1 MASSRPIETKI
12 KAEIAGYDLRTS
24 DGAAN
29 AVYVSFGRTV
39 RVPDNGIE
47 YPQLPDLGKIPLYS
61 IRKYASKLSSDIV
74 VKGGAF
80 IPIRRSEAFWLNF
93 HSHSEHPFAIKIYV
107 DGINIISGET
117 KSATQ
122 QNYKVNNCKQDYI
135 VVPGQHW
142 FDGIP
147 NADGKVTQFPTAPVY
162 SVIPPRNN
170 SGSNVAQISCSDSS
184 AGIQFEIIPTFLGT
198 ANKPE
203 RIFQIFLKFKKS
215 HTLQVN
221 SSMTLWDIKNRIH
234 DLEGIPPYL
243 QILIHAGRTLRPN
256 HLTLSQFNIQ
266 KVESKLYLVPYM
278 YQERLT
284 EEKTILPEG
293 LLHQPIHK
301 DILAPQ
307 RYDRGNQGIVNV
319 QLFDPKTFSKIT
331 EEEEPSNP
339 PIADIYALKSP
350 FSQFYGEQGGI
361 WERIFDSIVAKGY
374 DGLNEFQLVKTIEN
388 RSEAKIEHGA
398 VELNEV
404 DRQSKFVAR
413 VYLEAL

>member
-147 NADGKVTQFPTAPVY
+147 NADGKVTQFPTAP
-162 SVIPPRNN
+162 
-170 SGSNVAQISCSDSS
+170 
-184 AGIQFEIIPTFLGT
+184 
-198 ANKPE
+198 
-203 RIFQIFLKFKKS
+203 
-215 HTLQVN
+215 
-221 SSMTLWDIKNRIH
+221 
-234 DLEGIPPYL
+234 
-243 QILIHAGRTLRPN
+243 
-256 HLTLSQFNIQ
+256 
-266 KVESKLYLVPYM
+266 ESKLYLVPYM

-404 DRQSKFVAR
+404 DRQRDGITLHAR
-413 VYLEAL
+413 NMT